1 MSYQFHVKGNIIFGI
16 GAVEQLSGLIQKY
29 DMKNVMVVYDKGG
42 GKSSRNCR
50 KNYWAGGTVRRR
62 YHCI

>member
-42 GKSSRNCR
+42 G
-50 KNYWAGGTVRRR
+50 
-62 YHCI
+62 